1 MWIGC
6 AVVATVLAFNS
17 IGVFRWLEDWT
28 LDLRFRYGRWE
39 IEDPG
44 KQIALVAIDDAS
56 LDTIGRWPWKRSL
69 MAQATDEMA
78 RAGAKTI
85 AFDILFVE
93 PEDETTGDKD
103 LAEAMGKVNCVVA
116 LAMREEKV
124 LNPVWETSKGQQQL
138 AAFTNAVAAGMDRDI
153 NVILAQAEMVE
164 PFKSLVLERPAA
176 LKGLAALMYLE
187 QLRKQGKLPKT
198 FDDFVNVMLGGGA
211 STKYMGEFAEKKTL
225 ERVWLRSQSWR
236 AIENTFSPDV
246 AVKGTPQDLPPIPLI
261 AKAAKSAGVVNAEPD
276 KFDGKLRQIFPYFQS
291 DYGWAPQFG
300 LAAALAFQGLTVRD
314 AVQSEGQL
322 QLKQVAIPMRDGKV
336 LLNWPTQLLAGYGN
350 KEGRNATLGIGRLIE
365 QARARQQLAKQTDR
379 FLELGKEL
387 AVDVDEYE
395 KDGKIIPTFVSLL
408 GHKKEWFDKA
418 SKDGRLKKELVD
430 RWEEDGYKDLLEK
443 QARDP
448 NYKPEIAFS
457 TKEFLDLKQSFDS
470 EDVSKSAEG
479 LNNDWLQRQKTLIQ
493 DQIDSKKAYAI
504 MEWFNTEKALEEGS
518 AKVQESDAQLREI
531 LGGKLVF
538 VGFTATGVMADM
550 INTIFGPRTPGVF
563 GHIAVADMVL
573 NERVLTF
580 APAWI
585 GPLALIVLGLVS
597 TLMASRFGAGIGAFV
612 VLFLLFAYIGT
623 LGVFAFDQGEWIFP
637 MAAPVTSGFSAW
649 LVTTVA
655 MAVITR
661 REKQRV
667 TRQFRAR
674 VSPQLVEMLAKDP
687 NSLSMGGV
695 EREATILF
703 GDLAGFTSISEVLG
717 GPAVVSTLNLYMG
730 AMTKELTER
739 RAYVNKFLGDGILA
753 FWSAFGEEPEQGR
766 LSIEAALAC
775 QKAVNEIGKRPDRQ
789 GLPLVSLRLGMA
801 TGKVVIGDCGAPPD
815 LNDYTMIGDSGN
827 LAARLESANKQFGSA
842 ILIDG
847 RTAELSKGS
856 GLALLSLGRVVV
868 VGQTIPIDLFEVCLE
883 DDPTS
888 RIEVTETMVRLF
900 TACKFDEC
908 RASLANLQK
917 TLPGSKKLVHAFMD
931 ALDNPEDLRDGVLRL
946 RAK

>member
-6 AVVATVLAFNS
+6 AVVATVLALNS

-28 LDLRFRYGRWE
+28 IDLRFRYGRWE

-44 KQIALVAIDDAS
+44 EQIALVAIDDPS

-69 MAQATDEMA
+69 MAQATDEIV

-85 AFDILFVE
+85 AYDILFAE
-93 PEDETTGDKD
+93 PEEDTTGDKE
-103 LAEAMGKVNCVVA
+103 LSEAMAKANCVVA

-153 NVILAQAEMVE
+153 NVIIAQAGMVE
-164 PFKSLVLERPAA
+164 PFKSLVLDRPAA

-236 AIENTFSPDV
+236 AIENTFLPD
-246 AVKGTPQDLPPIPLI
+246 ALAKGTPLDLPPIPLI
-261 AKAAKSAGVVNAEPD
+261 AQAAKAAGVVNAEPD
-276 KFDGKLRQIFPYFQS
+276 LFDGKLRRIFPYFPS
-291 DYGWAPQFG
+291 DYGLAPQFG
-300 LAAALAFQGLTVRD
+300 LAAALEYQGQTVND
-314 AVQSEGQL
+314 ASPQEDRL
-322 QLKQVAIPMRDGKV
+322 QLKQFAIPMRDGKV
-336 LLNWPTQLLAGYGN
+336 LLNWPTQLLAGYDN
-350 KEGRNATLGIGRLIE
+350 KQGRNATLGIGRLVE
-365 QARARQQLAKQTDR
+365 QARAREKISQLQSRLNVLGLEIATGVLGQTQ
-379 FLELGKEL
+379 
-387 AVDVDEYE
+387 
-395 KDGKIIPTFVSLL
+395 
-408 GHKKEWFDKA
+408 EWFESA
-418 SKDGRLKKELVD
+418 SQSGKLKKEIFETWKSD
-430 RWEEDGYKDLLEK
+430 YEEHVNDLDLEPGQK
-443 QARDP
+443 QAG
-448 NYKPEIAFS
+448 
-457 TKEFLDLKQSFDS
+457 
-470 EDVSKSAEG
+470 EG
-479 LNNDWLQRQKTLIQ
+479 LREWVIAQK
-493 DQIDSKKAYAI
+493 A
-504 MEWFNTEKALEEGS
+504 FEEGN
-518 AKVQESDAQLREI
+518 AKVSESDIQLREI

-573 NERVLTF
+573 NQRVLTF

-585 GPLALIVLGLVS
+585 GPLALLVLGLVS
-597 TLMASRFGAGIGAFV
+597 TLTAARFGAGIGAFV
-612 VLFLLFAYIGT
+612 VVFVLVVYMGT
-623 LGVFAFDQGEWIFP
+623 LGVFAFDQFEWIFP

-649 LVTTVA
+649 LVTTVV
-655 MAVITR
+655 MAVITQ

-674 VSPQLVEMLAKDP
+674 VSPQLVEMLSKNPMA
-687 NSLSMGGV
+687 LSMGGV

-827 LAARLESANKQFGSA
+827 LAARLESANKQFGSS

-847 RTAELSKGS
+847 RTAELAKDS

-883 DDPTS
+883 DDPTP
-888 RIEVTETMVRLF
+888 RIAATESMVRLF
-900 TACKFDEC
+900 TARKFDEC

>member
-1 MWIGC
+1 MKNIRWSAVWIGC
-6 AVVATVLAFNS
+6 AVVATVLALNS

-28 LDLRFRYGRWE
+28 IDLRFRYGRWE

-44 KQIALVAIDDAS
+44 EQIALVAIDDPS

-69 MAQATDEMA
+69 MAQATDEIA

-85 AFDILFVE
+85 AYDILFAE
-93 PEDETTGDKD
+93 PEEDTTGDKE
-103 LAEAMGKVNCVVA
+103 LSEAMAKANCVVA

-153 NVILAQAEMVE
+153 NVIIAQAGMVE
-164 PFKSLVLERPAA
+164 PFKSLVLDRPAA

-198 FDDFVNVMLGGGA
+198 FDEFVNVMLGGGA
-211 STKYMGEFAEKKTL
+211 STQYMGEFAEKKTL

-236 AIENTFSPDV
+236 AIESTFLPDAV
-246 AVKGTPQDLPPIPLI
+246 AKGTPLDLPPIPLI
-261 AKAAKSAGVVNAEPD
+261 AQAAKAAGVVNAEPD
-276 KFDGKLRQIFPYFQS
+276 QFDGKLRRIFPYFPS
-291 DYGWAPQFG
+291 DYGLAPQFG
-300 LAAALAFQGLTVRD
+300 LAAALVYQDQTVKD
-314 AVQSEGQL
+314 ASPQEDRL
-322 QLKQVAIPMRDGKV
+322 QLKQFAIPMRDGKV
-336 LLNWPTQLLAGYGN
+336 LLNWPTQLLAGYDN
-350 KEGRNATLGIGRLIE
+350 KQGRNATLGIGRLVE
-365 QARARQQLAKQTDR
+365 QARAREKISQLQSRLNVLGLEIATGVLGQTQ
-379 FLELGKEL
+379 
-387 AVDVDEYE
+387 
-395 KDGKIIPTFVSLL
+395 
-408 GHKKEWFDKA
+408 EWFESA
-418 SKDGRLKKELVD
+418 SKSGKLKKEIFETWKSD
-430 RWEEDGYKDLLEK
+430 YEEHVNDLDLEPGQK
-443 QARDP
+443 QAG
-448 NYKPEIAFS
+448 
-457 TKEFLDLKQSFDS
+457 
-470 EDVSKSAEG
+470 EG
-479 LNNDWLQRQKTLIQ
+479 LREWVIAQK
-493 DQIDSKKAYAI
+493 A
-504 MEWFNTEKALEEGS
+504 FEEGN
-518 AKVQESDAQLREI
+518 AKVSESDIQLREI

-573 NERVLTF
+573 NQRVLNF

-585 GPLALIVLGLVS
+585 CPLALLVLGLVS
-597 TLMASRFGAGIGAFV
+597 TLTAARFGAGIGASV
-612 VLFLLFAYIGT
+612 VVFMLVVYAGT
-623 LGVFAFDQGEWIFP
+623 LGVFAFDQLEWIFP

-649 LVTTVA
+649 LVTTVV
-655 MAVITR
+655 MAVITQ

-674 VSPQLVEMLAKDP
+674 VSPQLVEMLSKNPMA
-687 NSLSMGGV
+687 LSMGGV

-703 GDLAGFTSISEVLG
+703 GDLAGFTTISEVLG

-827 LAARLESANKQFGSA
+827 LAARLESANKQFGSS

-847 RTAELSKGS
+847 RTAELAKDS

-883 DDPTS
+883 DDPTP
-888 RIEVTETMVRLF
+888 RITATESMVRLF
-900 TACKFDEC
+900 TARKFDEC

>member
-6 AVVATVLAFNS
+6 AVVATVLALNS

-28 LDLRFRYGRWE
+28 IDLRFRYGRWE

-44 KQIALVAIDDAS
+44 EQIALVAIDDAS

-69 MAQATDEMA
+69 MAQATDEIA

-85 AFDILFVE
+85 AYDILFIE
-93 PEDETTGDKD
+93 PEENTTGDKD
-103 LAEAMGKVNCVVA
+103 LSEAMGKTNCVVA
-116 LAMREEKV
+116 IAMREEKV
-124 LNPVWETSKGQQQL
+124 LDPMWETSKGQEQL
-138 AAFTNAVAAGMDRDI
+138 AAFTYAVAAGMDRDI
-153 NVILAQAEMVE
+153 NVIIAEAGLVE
-164 PFKSLVLERPAA
+164 PYKSRVLERPAA
-176 LKGLAALMYLE
+176 LKGLAALMSLE
-187 QLRKQGKLPKT
+187 RLRNQGKLPKN
-198 FDDFVNVMLGGGA
+198 FDEFVNVMLGGGA

-300 LAAALAFQGLTVRD
+300 LAAALAFQGLTVKD

-365 QARARQQLAKQTDR
+365 QARARKKISQLQAQLDKLG
-379 FLELGKEL
+379 LEIATGVLGQN
-387 AVDVDEYE
+387 AQ
-395 KDGKIIPTFVSLL
+395 
-408 GHKKEWFDKA
+408 WFDSA
-418 SKDGRLKKELVD
+418 SKNGKLKKEILD
-430 RWEEDGYKDLLEK
+430 TWKSDYEEHVNDLDLDPGQK
-443 QARDP
+443 QAGDGLR
-448 NYKPEIAFS
+448 EWMIAQKAF
-457 TKEFLDLKQSFDS
+457 
-470 EDVSKSAEG
+470 EDANVNVS
-479 LNNDWLQRQKTLIQ
+479 
-493 DQIDSKKAYAI
+493 
-504 MEWFNTEKALEEGS
+504 
-518 AKVQESDAQLREI
+518 ESDTQLREI

-674 VSPQLVEMLAKDP
+674 VSPQLVEMLSENP
-687 NSLSMGGV
+687 NALSMGGV

-730 AMTKELTER
+730 AMTKELTAR

-888 RIEVTETMVRLF
+888 RIATTEAMVLLF
-900 TACKFDEC
+900 TARKFDEC

>member
-1 MWIGC
+1 VWIGC
-6 AVVATVLAFNS
+6 AVVATVLALNS

-28 LDLRFRYGRWE
+28 IDLRFRYGRWE

-44 KQIALVAIDDAS
+44 EQIALVAIDDAS

-69 MAQATDEMA
+69 MAQATDEIA

-85 AFDILFVE
+85 AYDILFIE
-93 PEDETTGDKD
+93 PEEDTTGDKD
-103 LAEAMGKVNCVVA
+103 LSEAMGKTNCVVA
-116 LAMREEKV
+116 IAMREEKV
-124 LNPVWETSKGQQQL
+124 LDPMWETSKGQEQL
-138 AAFTNAVAAGMDRDI
+138 AAFTYAVAAGMDRDI
-153 NVILAQAEMVE
+153 NVIIAEAGLVE
-164 PFKSLVLERPAA
+164 PYKSRVLERPAA
-176 LKGLAALMYLE
+176 LKGLAALMSLE
-187 QLRKQGKLPKT
+187 RLRNQGKLPKS
-198 FDDFVNVMLGGGA
+198 FDEFVNVMLGGGA

-236 AIENTFSPDV
+236 AIESTFSPDV
-246 AVKGTPQDLPPIPLI
+246 AAKGTPQDLPPIPLI
-261 AKAAKSAGVVNAEPD
+261 AKAAKAAGVVNAEPD

-300 LAAALAFQGLTVRD
+300 LAAALAFQGLTVKD
-314 AVQSEGQL
+314 AVQSEEQL
-322 QLKQVAIPMRDGKV
+322 QLKQLAIPMRDGKV

-365 QARARQQLAKQTDR
+365 QARARKKISQLQAQLDKLG
-379 FLELGKEL
+379 LEIATGVLGQN
-387 AVDVDEYE
+387 AQ
-395 KDGKIIPTFVSLL
+395 
-408 GHKKEWFDKA
+408 WFESA
-418 SKDGRLKKELVD
+418 SKNGKLKKEILD
-430 RWEEDGYKDLLEK
+430 TWKSDYEEHVNDLDLDLGQK
-443 QARDP
+443 QAG
-448 NYKPEIAFS
+448 
-457 TKEFLDLKQSFDS
+457 
-470 EDVSKSAEG
+470 EG
-479 LNNDWLQRQKTLIQ
+479 LREWMIAQK
-493 DQIDSKKAYAI
+493 A
-504 MEWFNTEKALEEGS
+504 FEEGS

-573 NERVLTF
+573 NQRVLTF

-674 VSPQLVEMLAKDP
+674 VSPQLVEMLSENP
-687 NSLSMGGV
+687 NALSMGGV

-730 AMTKELTER
+730 AMTKELTAR

-775 QKAVNEIGKRPDRQ
+775 QKVVNEIGKRPDRQ

-900 TACKFDEC
+900 TARKFDEC